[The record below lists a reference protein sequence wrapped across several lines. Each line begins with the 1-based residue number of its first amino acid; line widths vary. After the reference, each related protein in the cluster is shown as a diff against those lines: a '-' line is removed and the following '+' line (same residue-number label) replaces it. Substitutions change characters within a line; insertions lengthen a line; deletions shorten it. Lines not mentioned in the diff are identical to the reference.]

1 MHTSS
6 IWHHHF
12 CLGEKPLFRQ
22 LWSLWLLEGWKWERR
37 WRGRE
42 KRRGG
47 GRCLQTLAVS
57 SWLSKTA
64 FGVFCEAVGLFV
76 SHRLIRPS
84 VLPSLSSGGEVLWS
98 GRYLCERVCSGNI
111 SLIKFPLPNPSG
123 VSSIPSGPH
132 THARARR
139 DPLLIFLAD
148 TSLSG
153 RSLCHHGNPASPHFS
168 AHSASEEHVDELPGS
183 HQWLLVC
190 KQTHTRCTAAEMW
203 LCSLKAHKLCKT
215 SCL

>member
-1 MHTSS
+1 MSFCVHAYIQHLTPPLLSQRKTSLRATVVS
-6 IWHHHF
+6 MVTGRVEVREEVERT
-12 CLGEKPLFRQ
+12 GEEKGRWEMLADTRR
-22 LWSLWLLEGWKWERR
+22 LL
-37 WRGRE
+37 
-42 KRRGG
+42 
-47 GRCLQTLAVS
+47 LA
-57 SWLSKTA
+57 LENGLRA
-64 FGVFCEAVGLFV
+64 FCEAVGVFV

-111 SLIKFPLPNPSG
+111 SLIKFLLPNPSS
-123 VSSIPSGPH
+123 VSSIPSDPH

-153 RSLCHHGNPASPHFS
+153 RSLCHHGNPASPRFG

-190 KQTHTRCTAAEMW
+190 KQTHTWCTAAEM
-203 LCSLKAHKLCKT
+203 
-215 SCL
+215 